1 MTDPRSAATEAPV
14 TGKIENVVIGWT
26 PDGQRSAAID
36 LEALRRHCR
45 RERVEDLLDDLQV
58 LCEDVQAAR
67 DRAAI
72 TGVAR

>member
-1 MTDPRSAATEAPV
+1 M

-26 PDGQRSAAID
+26 IESADGPRSAAID

-45 RERVEDLLDDLQV
+45 RERVDDLLDDLQV

-72 TGVAR
+72 TGAAR